1 MKKYRRLLKNRRFLM
16 LSLYMDGYQL
26 IHLQYKLT
34 KTVFKR
40 PTMEAKLP
48 LLLSLIQIR

>member
-1 MKKYRRLLKNRRFLM
+1 MKKNRRFLNNRIFLM
-16 LSLYMDGYQL
+16 LYLYMDGYEL
-26 IHLQYKLT
+26 IQLQYKST
-34 KTVFKR
+34 KTRFKR